1 MILRKYNNNI
11 KQTKSTHIKIEKE
24 FENDN
29 YLIQTLKRTTKF
41 QNDEKLPKYESSLQ
55 ELLDH
60 INKTIKFRNNPK
72 IKRIHEENDE
82 FLKPYKYLSET
93 FEAQTEQV
101 LKDLI
106 IKYTQRGYRIPKFS
120 YKNNIFKINAL
131 IEENSEKLRLML
143 MEDLKNKE
151 SIIGPKTLI
160 YLNKL
165 NYLIKI
171 LITKDQNLIKK
182 YSKLLNKKEGYIKKE
197 SIEQLKKDIE
207 QLINLT
213 KGLKL
218 NKIGNQTVKRK
229 SSYLAKIPQLSNFKI
244 SNSKTSSKDDLFF
257 VKNNISNNKILSTE
271 ESLTS
276 KKERN
281 HVSFLSMRINNFP
294 NQTNKLLNTIKT
306 KNKKLSFEQ
315 KENNNS
321 ENNNNQKNIFLK
333 KTRPLINL
341 KLKSFIS
348 KDKTERIKTAKQ
360 REKEKEKKFFSYSR
374 KNTNS
379 SDIGK
384 YMSQSKNYKNY
395 QSEKNNNFFELKKS
409 SEKDKQKLSDKSLG
423 YSFDSTKQKGYFSK
437 KQSKEIKNI
446 SRNIEF
452 QSELK
457 KVRNEISEKLE
468 EKKSNFLWNAY
479 RKIRRG
485 KYECVENIMHQYL
498 KKIKEVNSKEE
509 KMIMDYYNYKNLK
522 NNLLELNMKV
532 NEDKTRKKV
541 EKIYSNIHILKR
553 ITPTLINMKEKEN
566 NLDRLE
572 KIFSSGANKYN

>member
-1 MILRKYNNNI
+1 MILKHYNNNI
-11 KQTKSTHIKIEKE
+11 KSNKSAHINIGKE

-41 QNDEKLPKYESSLQ
+41 QNDEKLPKYENSLQ
-55 ELLDH
+55 DLLSH

-131 IEENSEKLRLML
+131 IEENSEKLKLML
-143 MEDLKNKE
+143 IEDLKKKE
-151 SIIGPKTLI
+151 NIIGPKTMM

-165 NYLIKI
+165 NYLVKI
-171 LITKDQNLIKK
+171 LITKDQNLVKK

-197 SIEQLKKDIE
+197 SIEKIKKDIE

-218 NKIGNQTVKRK
+218 NKIGNQTAKRK
-229 SSYLAKIPQLSNFKI
+229 SSYLTKMPQLNSFKI
-244 SNSKTSSKDDLFF
+244 SNSKNSSKDDLTPI
-257 VKNNISNNKILSTE
+257 KNNNINNNIIKTE
-271 ESLTS
+271 ESG

-281 HVSFLSMRINNFP
+281 HVSFLSMRINNFGI
-294 NQTNKLLNTIKT
+294 QTNKLLNSIKA
-306 KNKKLSFEQ
+306 KNKMLSFE
-315 KENNNS
+315 KKVRNNT
-321 ENNNNQKNIFLK
+321 EGGDKQKNIFLK
-333 KTRPLINL
+333 KSKPLINL
-341 KLKSFIS
+341 KMKSFLT
-348 KDKTERIKTAKQ
+348 KDKNERIKTANQ
-360 REKEKEKKFFSYSR
+360 REKEKEKIFFSYSR
-374 KNTNS
+374 KDTVS
-379 SDIGK
+379 SDIVQ
-384 YMSQSKNYKNY
+384 YMKQTNNNKNY
-395 QSEKNNNFFELKKS
+395 QSEKNNYFLGLKKAS
-409 SEKDKQKLSDKSLG
+409 GKIKQKLSNKSLG
-423 YSFDSTKQKGYFSK
+423 YSFDSSKNKGYFSK

-457 KVRNEISEKLE
+457 KIRNELSEKLE
-468 EKKSNFLWNAY
+468 ERKSKFLWNAY
-479 RKIRRG
+479 KKIRKG
-485 KYECVENIMHQYL
+485 KYESVENIMHQYL
-498 KKIKEVNSKEE
+498 KEIKELNSKDEN
-509 KMIMDYYNYKNLK
+509 MIMDYYNYKNLK

-532 NEDKTRKKV
+532 NEDNTRKKV

-553 ITPTLINMKEKEN
+553 ITPTLNNMKEKEN

-572 KIFSSGANKYN
+572 KIFSSGVNKYN

>member
-1 MILRKYNNNI
+1 MILKQYNNYI
-11 KQTKSTHIKIEKE
+11 KPNKSTHINIEKE

-41 QNDEKLPKYESSLQ
+41 QNDEKLPKYENSLQ
-55 ELLDH
+55 DLLNH

-72 IKRIHEENDE
+72 IKIIHEENDE

-143 MEDLKNKE
+143 IEDLKNKE
-151 SIIGPKTLI
+151 NVIGPKTMM

-171 LITKDQNLIKK
+171 LITKDQKLVKK

-197 SIEQLKKDIE
+197 SVEQLKKDIE
-207 QLINLT
+207 KLINLT

-218 NKIGNQTVKRK
+218 NKIGNQTAKRK
-229 SSYLAKIPQLSNFKI
+229 SSYLTKMPQLNSFKI
-244 SNSKTSSKDDLFF
+244 SNSKNSSKDDLTPN
-257 VKNNISNNKILSTE
+257 KNNNTNNNIILTE
-271 ESLTS
+271 EKIST

-281 HVSFLSMRINNFP
+281 HVSFLSMRISKFGI
-294 NQTNKLLNTIKT
+294 QTNKLLNSIKD
-306 KNKKLSFEQ
+306 KNKMLSFEK
-315 KENNNS
+315 KENNNT
-321 ENNNNQKNIFLK
+321 ENNNEKNIFLK
-333 KTRPLINL
+333 KSKPLINL
-341 KLKSFIS
+341 KMKSFLT
-348 KDKTERIKTAKQ
+348 KDKNERIKTANQ
-360 REKEKEKKFFSYSR
+360 REKGKEKKFFSYTR
-374 KNTNS
+374 KNTIS

-384 YMSQSKNYKNY
+384 YLNQANNNKKNY
-395 QSEKNNNFFELKKS
+395 QSEKNNYFLGLKKS
-409 SEKDKQKLSDKSLG
+409 SGKIKQKLSNKSLG
-423 YSFDSTKQKGYFSK
+423 YSFDSSKYKGYFSK

-457 KVRNEISEKLE
+457 KIRNELSEKIE
-468 EKKSNFLWNAY
+468 ERKSNFLWNAY
-479 RKIRRG
+479 RKIRKG
-485 KYECVENIMHQYL
+485 KYESVENIMHQYL
-498 KKIKEVNSKEE
+498 KEIKELNSKDENT
-509 KMIMDYYNYKNLK
+509 IMDYYNYKNLK

-532 NEDKTRKKV
+532 NEDGTRKKV

-553 ITPTLINMKEKEN
+553 ITPTLNNMKEKEN

-572 KIFSSGANKYN
+572 KIFSSGVNKYN